1 MCFTPKHRKH
11 QDTNRKHLERNEGDC
26 LPLVDFA
33 HSVVFW
39 TYFNRLFVQRVD
51 SIWRQVGNGH
61 ELVTLQFTIK
71 SPGASSILFWI
82 PEWLKRAAL
91 IWLECR
97 RLYDGSVLG
106 CQMTV
111 AAANV
116 WRGKSGV
123 RWSTGGRRFEQ
134 NGWERLRYFT
144 TLRNPPLSLSL
155 SAFYLFQS
163 VSGSLSSSQGSQR
176 MINQIAEDLYWFW
189 RCFRQIAAWEA
200 YVLLL
205 SEARDVSPQ
214 GSSTE
219 KLSQPSSLHE
229 VDRFWG
235 ETEKWQQRFKE
246 FTITRGPPCRTVGA
260 H

>member
-1 MCFTPKHRKH
+1 MKAGGERTRTCNVAVHDQVARCFQYSLLNSWVTE
-11 QDTNRKHLERNEGDC
+11 TCGAHLIGMQE
-26 LPLVDFA
+26 V
-33 HSVVFW
+33 
-39 TYFNRLFVQRVD
+39 
-51 SIWRQVGNGH
+51 
-61 ELVTLQFTIK
+61 
-71 SPGASSILFWI
+71 
-82 PEWLKRAAL
+82 
-91 IWLECR
+91 
-97 RLYDGSVLG
+97 
-106 CQMTV
+106 
-111 AAANV
+111 V
-116 WRGKSGV
+116 WRIGPRLPNDCRCSECMK
-123 RWSTGGRRFEQ
+123 RKEWREMKQGGRRIEQ

-229 VDRFWG
+229 VVRFWG
-235 ETEKWQQRFKE
+235 DTEKWQQRFKE